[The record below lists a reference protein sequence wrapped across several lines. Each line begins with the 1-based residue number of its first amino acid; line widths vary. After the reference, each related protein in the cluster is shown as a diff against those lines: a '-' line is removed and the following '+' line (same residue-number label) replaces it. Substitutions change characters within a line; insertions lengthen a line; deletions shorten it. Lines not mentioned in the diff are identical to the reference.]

1 MGDFEYP
8 GFTARYTYRY
18 TNSQPLFDRPYG
30 IAFYGTLGTLVVDR
44 SSYAIY
50 PEMRPETYHT
60 TQDFISNYT
69 TSWEEALPNPS
80 AKPRTPP
87 LRQVAG
93 PRRPLCV
100 SMEETG
106 ISIDPSS
113 QIAHVQN
120 FFECIRSGQRP
131 AADVEIGYKTITACH
146 LGVIAY
152 KTKRTIHWDAQ
163 RERITGDEE
172 AQKLTSKEYRSPWLL
187 PAV

>member
-1 MGDFEYP
+1 
-8 GFTARYTYRY
+8 
-18 TNSQPLFDRPYG
+18 
-30 IAFYGTLGTLVVDR
+30 
-44 SSYAIY
+44 
-50 PEMRPETYHT
+50 
-60 TQDFISNYT
+60 
-69 TSWEEALPNPS
+69 
-80 AKPRTPP
+80 
-87 LRQVAG
+87 
-93 PRRPLCV
+93 
-100 SMEETG
+100 MEETG

>member
-18 TNSQPLFDRPYG
+18 TNGQPLFDRPYG

-44 SSYAIY
+44 TSYAIY

-60 TQDFISNYT
+60 AQDLIGNYT
-69 TSWEEALPNPS
+69 TSWEEALRNPG
-80 AKPRTPP
+80 AKPGSPP
-87 LRQVAG
+87 VQQVAG

-100 SMEETG
+100 RMEETG
-106 ISIDPSS
+106 ISFNPSS
-113 QIAHVQN
+113 QIVHIQN
-120 FFECIRSGQRP
+120 FFDCIRSGQRP
-131 AADVEIGYKTITACH
+131 VADVEIGNKTNTACH

-163 RERITGDEE
+163 RERIIGDEE